1 MADTPAPLPARRR
14 VWVIAVA
21 VGALAVSGSAAGASL
36 VIKSPGQAAAERAAP
51 APDLLTAPVE
61 RRVLK
66 DSVIL
71 RGTVRAGQSV
81 DVSPSVT
88 PGEGTGTPVVTKLL
102 TAPRA
107 TVTDGKVLLEVSGR
121 PVFALRGALPVYR
134 DLKPGATGGD
144 VAQLQRSL
152 GELGHRSGDD
162 PAGTFGPGTKAAL
175 AGFYASI
182 GYDPLPAHADGGAA
196 LKAARDAVTG
206 AERALQDAQDAQDE
220 LEAANEPL
228 LSPTGKPGSGGRP
241 TGSPSAGKPATG
253 KAAKRAVQRAREDL
267 SSARADLAAV
277 LATDGPMLPAG
288 EVVYLD
294 GFPARVDSVPAHVGS
309 KVSGSAVMTVS
320 AGALVVRGTLQ
331 EYQKGLVRP
340 GQRVQILSE
349 VSGVT
354 ATATVLSVGTAVD
367 GGQPAGAASQDQ
379 QDQNQVQPDQQ
390 GQQGQSQDQQAQDL
404 GATPGQRGY
413 PMVVRPDRPL
423 DPQLA
428 GQDVRLTV
436 EAASTD
442 GEALVVP
449 VTAISAG
456 ADGRTVVTVVAKGG
470 AQRRVE
476 VRPGT
481 TGDGFVEVVPVGSG
495 VLAEGDRVVTGV
507 KDASARGTSKE
518 TPGNAPEDAS
528 SGS

>member
-1 MADTPAPLPARRR
+1 M
-14 VWVIAVA
+14 IAVA
-21 VGALAVSGSAAGASL
+21 VGALALSGSAAGASL
-36 VIKSPGQAAAERAAP
+36 VIKSPAQAAAERAAP

-88 PGEGTGTPVVTKLL
+88 AGEGAATPVVTKLL
-102 TAPRA
+102 VAPRA

-134 DLKPGATGGD
+134 DLKPGAAGDD

-162 PAGTFGPGTKAAL
+162 PPGTFGPGTKAAL
-175 AGFYASI
+175 TGFYASI
-182 GYDPLPAHADGGAA
+182 GYDPLPAHADGGEA
-196 LKAARDAVTG
+196 LKTARDAVTA

-220 LEAANEPL
+220 MAAANEPF
-228 LSPTGKPGSGGRP
+228 LSPTGIPSTGGP
-241 TGSPSAGKPATG
+241 PAGKPATS

-267 SSARADLAAV
+267 GSARTDLAAV
-277 LATDGPMLPAG
+277 LATDGPMLPAA

-294 GFPARVDSVPAHVGS
+294 GFPARVDSIPAHVGS
-309 KVSGSAVMTVS
+309 KVSGAAVMTVS

-354 ATATVLSVGTAVD
+354 AAATVASVATSVD
-367 GGQPAGAASQDQ
+367 GGQAQGQTSGEQ
-379 QDQNQVQPDQQ
+379 QDQ
-390 GQQGQSQDQQAQDL
+390 GQDQGQSQDRD
-404 GATPGQRGY
+404 GAAGPRGY
-413 PMVVRPDRPL
+413 PMVVRPDQPL

-442 GEALVVP
+442 GVALVVP

-481 TGDGFVEVVPVGSG
+481 TGDGFVEVVPLGGG

-507 KDASARGTSKE
+507 RDTSSRTPSKDAAGDGSK
-518 TPGNAPEDAS
+518 DAS
-528 SGS
+528 SGR

>member
-1 MADTPAPLPARRR
+1 MADAPVLARRR
-14 VWVIAVA
+14 IWVIAVA
-21 VGALAVSGSAAGASL
+21 VGALALSGTAAGASL
-36 VIKSPGQAAAERAAP
+36 VIKSPAQEAAERAAP

-88 PGEGTGTPVVTKLL
+88 PGEGAATPVVTKLL
-102 TAPRA
+102 VAPRA

-134 DLKPGATGGD
+134 DLKPGATGDD

-162 PAGTFGPGTKAAL
+162 PPGTFGPGTKAAL
-175 AGFYASI
+175 TGFYASI
-182 GYDPLPAHADGGAA
+182 GYDPLPAHADGGEA
-196 LKAARDAVTG
+196 LKAARDAVTA

-220 LEAANEPL
+220 MDAANEPF
-228 LSPTGKPGSGGRP
+228 LSPTGNPS
-241 TGSPSAGKPATG
+241 TGNPSTGNPSTGNPPAGKPATS

-267 SSARADLAAV
+267 GSARTDLAAV
-277 LATDGPMLPAG
+277 LATDGPMLPAA

-294 GFPARVDSVPAHVGS
+294 GFPARVDSIPAHVGS
-309 KVSGSAVMTVS
+309 KVSGAAVMTVS
-320 AGALVVRGTLQ
+320 AGALVVQGTLQ

-340 GQRVQILSE
+340 GKRVQILSE

-354 ATATVLSVGTAVD
+354 AAATVASVATAVD
-367 GGQPAGAASQDQ
+367 GGQAPGQTSEGQ
-379 QDQNQVQPDQQ
+379 QDQDQ
-390 GQQGQSQDQQAQDL
+390 GRGQDQ
-404 GATPGQRGY
+404 GGTSGPRGY
-413 PMVVRPDRPL
+413 PMVVRPDQPL
-423 DPQLA
+423 DTQLA

-442 GEALVVP
+442 GVALVVP

-481 TGDGFVEVVPVGSG
+481 TGDGFVEVVPLGGG

-507 KDASARGTSKE
+507 RDTSSGTPSKDAAGDVSK
-518 TPGNAPEDAS
+518 DAS
-528 SGS
+528 SGR

>member
-1 MADTPAPLPARRR
+1 M
-14 VWVIAVA
+14 IAVA
-21 VGALAVSGSAAGASL
+21 VGALALSGTAAGASL
-36 VIKSPGQAAAERAAP
+36 VIKSPAQEAAERAAP

-88 PGEGTGTPVVTKLL
+88 AGAGAATPVVTKLL
-102 TAPRA
+102 VAPRA

-134 DLKPGATGGD
+134 DLKPGATGDD

-162 PAGTFGPGTKAAL
+162 PPGTFGPGTKAAL
-175 AGFYASI
+175 TAFYASI
-182 GYDPLPAHADGGAA
+182 GYDPLPAHADGGEA
-196 LKAARDAVTG
+196 LKAARDAVTA

-220 LEAANEPL
+220 MDAANEPF
-228 LSPTGKPGSGGRP
+228 LSPTGNPS
-241 TGSPSAGKPATG
+241 TGSPSAGNPPAGKPATS

-267 SSARADLAAV
+267 GSARTDLAAV
-277 LATDGPMLPAG
+277 LATDGPMLPAA

-294 GFPARVDSVPAHVGS
+294 GFPARVDSIPAHVGS
-309 KVSGSAVMTVS
+309 KVSGAAVMTVS
-320 AGALVVRGTLQ
+320 AGALVVQGTLQ

-354 ATATVLSVGTAVD
+354 AAATVASVATAVD
-367 GGQPAGAASQDQ
+367 SGQTPGQTSGEQ
-379 QDQNQVQPDQQ
+379 QDQDQ
-390 GQQGQSQDQQAQDL
+390 GRGQDQG
-404 GATPGQRGY
+404 GASGPRGY
-413 PMVVRPDRPL
+413 PMVVRPDQPL

-442 GEALVVP
+442 GVALVVP

-481 TGDGFVEVVPVGSG
+481 TGDGFVEVVPLGGG
-495 VLAEGDRVVTGV
+495 VLVEGDRVVTGV
-507 KDASARGTSKE
+507 RDTSSRTPSKDAAGNVSK
-518 TPGNAPEDAS
+518 DAS
-528 SGS
+528 SGR

>member
-1 MADTPAPLPARRR
+1 MADAPAPLLARRR

-21 VGALAVSGSAAGASL
+21 VGALALSGSAAGASL
-36 VIKSPGQAAAERAAP
+36 VIKSPAQAAAERAAP
-51 APDLLTAPVE
+51 PPDLLTAPVE

-88 PGEGTGTPVVTKLL
+88 PGEGAGTPVVTKLL
-102 TAPRA
+102 AGLRA

-121 PVFALRGALPVYR
+121 PVFVLRGALPVYR
-134 DLKPGATGGD
+134 DLKPGATGDD
-144 VAQLQRSL
+144 VAQLQRAL
-152 GELGHRSGDD
+152 GELGHRSGGD

-175 AGFYASI
+175 TGFYASI

-196 LKAARDAVTG
+196 LKAARDAETA

-220 LEAANEPL
+220 LEAADEP
-228 LSPTGKPGSGGRP
+228 PAAPAGKPGSGSPSTGR
-241 TGSPSAGKPATG
+241 PSAGKPASG

-267 SSARADLAAV
+267 SSARGDLAAV
-277 LATDGPMLPAG
+277 LAADGPMLPAG

-294 GFPARVDSVPAHVGS
+294 GFPARVDSIPAHVGS

-320 AGALVVRGTLQ
+320 AGALVVRGALQ
-331 EYQKGLVRP
+331 EYQKGLIRP

-354 ATATVLSVGTAVD
+354 AAATVASVGTAID
-367 GGQPAGAASQDQ
+367 SGSGQPAGAAS
-379 QDQNQVQPDQQ
+379 PDQQ
-390 GQQGQSQDQQAQDL
+390 GQQGQQGQDQGQGGSA
-404 GATPGQRGY
+404 GQRGY
-413 PMVVRPDRPL
+413 PLVIRPDQPL

-442 GEALVVP
+442 GMALVVP

-456 ADGRTVVTVVAKGG
+456 ADGRTVVTVVAGAG

-481 TGDGFVEVVPVGSG
+481 TGDGFVEVVPVGGG

-507 KDASARGTSKE
+507 KGAPRAR
-518 TPGNAPEDAS
+518 
-528 SGS
+528 

>member
-1 MADTPAPLPARRR
+1 MADAPAPLLARRR
-14 VWVIAVA
+14 LWVIAVA

-102 TAPRA
+102 VAPRA
-107 TVTDGKVLLEVSGR
+107 MVTDGKVLLEVSGR

-152 GELGHRSGDD
+152 AELGHRSGDD

-175 AGFYASI
+175 TGFYASI
-182 GYDPLPAHADGGAA
+182 GYDPLPAHTDGGAA
-196 LKAARDAVTG
+196 VKAARDAVVA

-220 LEAANEPL
+220 MAAANEPF
-228 LSPTGKPGSGGRP
+228 LSPTAKPGGGGRA
-241 TGSPSAGKPATG
+241 TGNPSAGKPATG

-267 SSARADLAAV
+267 GSARTDLAAV
-277 LATDGPMLPAG
+277 LTTDGPMLPAG

-294 GFPARVDSVPAHVGS
+294 GFPARVDAIPAHVGS

-354 ATATVLSVGTAVD
+354 ATATVVSVATTVD
-367 GGQPAGAASQDQ
+367 SGQAAGATSQDQ
-379 QDQNQVQPDQQ
+379 QIQQGQQ
-390 GQQGQSQDQQAQDL
+390 GQQGQSQDQQSQEQ
-404 GATPGQRGY
+404 GGPSGQRGY
-413 PMVVRPDRPL
+413 PLVVRPDQPL

-442 GEALVVP
+442 GMALVVP

-456 ADGRTVVTVVAKGG
+456 ADGRTVVTVVAKAG

-495 VLAEGDRVVTGV
+495 ALAEGDRVVTGV
-507 KDASARGTSKE
+507 KGAPAKGASEG
-518 TPGNAPEDAS
+518 AS